1 MITTLLFIIYTLI
14 FILLFVFGVLI
25 QQRKENVIMN
35 QTPCNV
41 LNNISLLVP
50 FRNEEHRIHT
60 ILASLNAAKGLPKRI
75 IFINDHSE
83 DSSLDVIQ
91 KSEIATQLTVIN
103 LPNGVEGKKQA
114 LRFAM
119 ELYPSE
125 YYLTMDADVYFEPD
139 YFIHL
144 TTLPKVDLVI
154 LPVVLE
160 ARNFSQR
167 FFELDVLL
175 INAINQG
182 IAGFTKPIVASG
194 ANLLFKSSVLKATD
208 SILEHQ
214 HISSGDDM
222 FLLADFKRANASIQ
236 LVTSMKYAVYTETP
250 NSLQAFLKQRLRWI
264 SKTSSVKDGSANC
277 VALFQGL
284 FTTLF
289 VVGISY
295 ELATSNW
302 SNLSY
307 LVFLK
312 TVIDGLFIAPFFY
325 KQGRLK
331 TLLLHPFYEV
341 LFPIYSIFLLYLSF
355 TRSIDWKGRKITK
368 S

>member
-1 MITTLLFIIYTLI
+1 MITTLLFIIYSLI
-14 FILLFVFGVLI
+14 FIFLFVFGVLI
-25 QQRKENVIMN
+25 QQRKEKVMLK
-35 QTPCNV
+35 QTPCFD
-41 LNNISLLVP
+41 LNDCALLVP
-50 FRNEEHRIHT
+50 FRNEEQRIHS
-60 ILASLNAAKGLPKRI
+60 ILASLNNAKGLPKCI

-83 DSSLDVIQ
+83 DNSLSVIH
-91 KSEIATQLTVIN
+91 KSELVTRLTVIN

-119 ELYPSE
+119 ELYPAE

-160 ARNFSQR
+160 ARNFWQR

-222 FLLADFKRANASIQ
+222 FLLVDFKKANASIQ
-236 LVTSMKYAVYTETP
+236 LVTSMKHAVYTETP

-264 SKTSSVKDGSANC
+264 SKTSSVKDGTANC

-289 VVGISY
+289 VMGIIY
-295 ELATSNW
+295 ELVKNNW

-312 TVIDGLFIAPFFY
+312 TLIDGLFLAPYFY

-331 TLLLHPFYEV
+331 TLLLLPFYEV
-341 LFPIYSIFLLYLSF
+341 LFPIYSIILLYLSCKH
-355 TRSIDWKGRKITK
+355 SIDWKGRKITK